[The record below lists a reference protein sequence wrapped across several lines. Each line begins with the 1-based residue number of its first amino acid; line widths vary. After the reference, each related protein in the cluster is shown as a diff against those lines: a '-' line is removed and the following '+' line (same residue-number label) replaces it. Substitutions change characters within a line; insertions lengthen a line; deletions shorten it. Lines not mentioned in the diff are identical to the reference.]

1 MFESLL
7 KKVFGSKHDRDVTR
21 VGPIVDEINAAWE
34 ACRGLS
40 DEQLRGR
47 TAEFKARITAALE
60 GLTDPVERR
69 EAEQA
74 VLDEVLPEAFGAVKE
89 ACRRLVGQ
97 SWEMVG
103 IPVTWDMVPYDVQ
116 LIGGVMLHEGRIA
129 EMATG
134 EGKTLVAT
142 MPLYL
147 NALTGRGA
155 HLVTVN
161 DYLARRD
168 SEWMGQIYKFLGL
181 TVGCIQQG
189 MDPPERRQQYAC
201 DITYGTNNEF
211 GFDYLRDN
219 MAVRPE
225 YRVQRGF
232 VYAIVDEVDSVLV
245 DEARTPLIISGPVEH
260 SDQAFDELKP
270 LVDRVVKA
278 QLNWVSQT
286 LANGEKL
293 LQDPEQ
299 QAEAGIELL
308 KVQRAAPKHKRFMKL
323 VSEQPALKKLINHT
337 ELEYLRDKRLH
348 ELDEHLLY
356 AIDEKAKN
364 VDLLDRGRNLISPN
378 DPDEFVV
385 PDLAAQ
391 LSELEGREDLT
402 AEQKVKE
409 RDAIYRVYAIKN
421 ERIHNIQALLKA
433 YSLFEKDVEYVV
445 QDGKVLIVDEFTGRL
460 MPGRRYSEGL
470 HQAIEAKEGV
480 RIEGETQTL
489 ATITLQN
496 FFRMYEKLA
505 GMTGTAETESAE
517 LWEIYKL
524 DVAVIPPNK
533 PINRTDYEDVVYRTK
548 REKYNAVI
556 DELVTLN
563 QKGQP
568 VLVGTISVEVSELLS
583 RMLKRRGVKHHV
595 LNAKYHEQEAGIIS
609 QAGQPGAV
617 TIATNMAGRGT
628 DIKLGPGV
636 TAVGGLHILGTERH
650 ESRRID
656 RQLRGRAGRQG
667 DPGSSRF
674 YLSLEDDLMRL
685 FGSDRIAGLMTRMG
699 VEEGEVIEHG
709 LVTRAISRAQKRVE
723 AHNFDI
729 RKHLLEYDNVMNE
742 QRTVIYELRNQALIS
757 QDMSVAVLES
767 VEEAVRE
774 RAAKTTGGGQAHRAE
789 WNLRALVD
797 DLSFLLMTPVQPADL
812 DTDRAELLAEQAAV
826 VGERAYRSR
835 EAEFGPV
842 MMREIERHLY
852 LYTVDEHWRDHLY
865 ELDHL
870 KGGIGLRAYGQRDPL
885 IEYKREA
892 YGLFEA
898 LVHDVREDF
907 VQRLFRVQLSPEA
920 GPAVPQLRAP
930 RMMQT
935 QHAEAQTFGSA
946 GGAAGD
952 PEPGGRAA
960 GRPVDGVIAPAQRVR
975 TAPVVG
981 RNDSCPCGSGKKYKK
996 CHMLSDQGLEPRA

>member
-7 KKVFGSKHDRDVTR
+7 KSIFGSKHDRDVQR
-21 VGPIVDEINAAWE
+21 VGPMVDEINAACE
-34 ACRGLS
+34 SYRGLS
-40 DEQLRGR
+40 DEELRGK
-47 TAEFKARITAALE
+47 TAEFRARIAAARD
-60 GLTDPVERR
+60 GLTDPAERR

-74 VLDEVLPEAFGAVKE
+74 VLEEILPEAYGAVKE
-89 ACRRLVGQ
+89 ACRRLVGR
-97 SWEMVG
+97 SWDVVG
-103 IPVTWDMVPYDVQ
+103 IPVHWDMVPYDVQ
-116 LIGGVMLHEGRIA
+116 LIGGIMLHEGRIA

-168 SEWMGQIYKFLGL
+168 SEWMGQIYQFLGL

-189 MDPPERRQQYAC
+189 QEPLERRAQYDC
-201 DITYGTNNEF
+201 DLTYGTNNEF

-225 YRVQRGF
+225 HRVQRGF

-278 QLNWVSQT
+278 QLNWVSST
-286 LANGEKL
+286 LAGAEKL

-299 QAEAGIELL
+299 QVEAGIELL

-323 VSEQPALKKLINHT
+323 LSDQPALKKLINTT
-337 ELEYLRDKRLH
+337 ELEYLRDKRMH

-364 VDLLDRGRNLISPN
+364 VDLLDKGRDVISPS
-378 DPDEFVV
+378 DPDQFVV

-409 RDAIYRVYAIKN
+409 RDTIYRLYAVKN

-460 MPGRRYSEGL
+460 MPGRRFSEGL
-470 HQAIEAKEGV
+470 HQALEAKEGV
-480 RIEGETQTL
+480 RVEGETQTL

-505 GMTGTAETESAE
+505 GMTGTAETEAAE
-517 LWEIYKL
+517 FWEIYKL
-524 DVAVIPPNK
+524 DVAVIPTNQPV
-533 PINRTDYEDVVYRTK
+533 NRTDFEDVVYRTK

-556 DELVTLN
+556 DELVNLN

-609 QAGQPGAV
+609 QAGQRGAV

-636 TAVGGLHILGTERH
+636 TDLGGLHILGTERH

-742 QRTVIYELRNQALIS
+742 QRTVVYELRNQALTS
-757 QDMSVAVLES
+757 QDMSATVLES
-767 VEEAVRE
+767 IAEALRE
-774 RAAKTTGGGQAHRAE
+774 RAEKTTGGGSVHRSE
-789 WNLRALVD
+789 WNLKGLRD
-797 DLSFLLMTPVQPADL
+797 DVSFLLMTPLHPGEL
-812 DTDRAELLAEQAAV
+812 ETDRPDELADQAAA

-835 EAEFGPV
+835 EAEFGPA
-842 MMREIERHLY
+842 MMRELERHLY
-852 LYTVDEHWRDHLY
+852 LYTADEHWRDHLY

-885 IEYKREA
+885 IEYKKEA
-892 YGLFEA
+892 YTLFEG

-907 VQRLFRVQLSPEA
+907 VQRLFRVQLAPEVSQV
-920 GPAVPQLRAP
+920 VPQPRAP
-930 RMMQT
+930 RVTQT
-935 QHAEAQTFGSA
+935 QHADAQAFGAAGAAAGDEEPAPRAA
-946 GGAAGD
+946 GGAT
-952 PEPGGRAA
+952 
-960 GRPVDGVIAPAQRVR
+960 APAAPRVH
-975 TAPVVG
+975 AGPVVG
-981 RNDSCPCGSGKKYKK
+981 RNDPCPCGSGKKYKK
-996 CHMLSDQGLEPRA
+996 CHMLGDQGPGA